1 VTTLRPVLVI
11 EHELECPPAWI
22 GEWLTEAGLA
32 LEVCRPYAG
41 DLVPGSLDDFGA
53 LLVLGGAMGAYDDAD
68 YPWLTDTKKLL
79 RDAVEQDVPTLGVC
93 LGLQLACVALGG
105 TVRES
110 ASGRQRG
117 LLDIG
122 WTAAAHA
129 DPLFG
134 SLVGGAVAV
143 HWNNDVAAD
152 LPAGCEVLART
163 PDGIPQVLRFG
174 RAAWGIQFHPEVS
187 SELFGLW
194 AETDRD
200 ASAAIGV
207 DVDAVTEAIGRA
219 EAELRATWRQ
229 MGAGFAAVVVAT

>member
-1 VTTLRPVLVI
+1 VLVI

-32 LEVCRPYAG
+32 LEVCRPYTG
-41 DLVPGSLDDFGA
+41 DVVPGSLDDFGA
-53 LLVLGGAMGAYDDAD
+53 LLVLGGAMGANDDVD

-79 RDAVEQDVPTLGVC
+79 RASVDQVVPTLGVC

-105 TVRES
+105 TVREN

-122 WTAAAHA
+122 WTAAAQT

-143 HWNNDVAAD
+143 HWNNDVAAV
-152 LPAGCEVLART
+152 LPAGCEVVART
-163 PDGIPQVLRFG
+163 SDGIPQVLRFG
-174 RAAWGIQFHPEVS
+174 PAAWGIQFHPEVGC
-187 SELFGLW
+187 ELFGLW
-194 AETDRD
+194 AETDRE

-207 DVDAVTEAIGRA
+207 DVDAVAEAIGRV
-219 EAELRATWRQ
+219 EAELRTTWRQ
-229 MGAGFAAVVVAT
+229 MVVGFAGVVVAT